1 MNKKYIVRLTGE
13 ERDLL
18 EGMIRTGTAA
28 ARKLAHARI
37 LLKAD
42 VGAAEAGW
50 EDQRIGAA
58 LEVSAGTVQRV
69 RQLFVEEGL
78 DAALRPRPSRRVYE
92 ARLDGAGE
100 ARLIALACG
109 DPPAGHARWTL
120 RLLAGKLVELAYVDT
135 IAHETVRRVLK
146 KVSCGPG
153 GGTSGASL
161 RQPAGSS

>member
-1 MNKKYIVRLTGE
+1 LTGE

-42 VGAAEAGW
+42 VSTAEPGW

-58 LEVSAGTVQRV
+58 LEVSAGTVQRI
-69 RQLFVEEGL
+69 RQLFVDEGL
-78 DAALRPRPSRRVYE
+78 DAALRPRPSRRVYG
-92 ARLDGAGE
+92 AKLDGSGE
-100 ARLIALACG
+100 AHLIALACG

-135 IAHETVRRVLK
+135 IAHETVRQVLK
-146 KVSCGPG
+146 KMSCGPG